1 MLGEGEKKERKSGA
15 ARKELDEMVG
25 LDSVKT
31 VIHKAIAKH
40 KINKLCMEKVLS
52 TGAFVEVG
60 RADLIGEHVG
70 TTAPLV
76 KKKFKEA
83 EMNLAERICQ
93 MDETK
98 IATEVLTTIEESDI
112 PAIPLETKRQ
122 IKKIGFVC

>member
-1 MLGEGEKKERKSGA
+1 MEKGLQMDKASLHMVFTENLG
-15 ARKELDEMVG
+15 
-25 LDSVKT
+25 
-31 VIHKAIAKH
+31 IAKTTVARLFAETM
-40 KINKLCMEKVLS
+40 KDEKVLS

-76 KKKFKEA
+76 KKKFKEV

-122 IKKIGFVC
+122 IKKIGFAC